1 MPTLNWI
8 GKEAVINHHLDVP
21 FHLLKDVPDLGCGEP
36 GSGNLIVEGDNL
48 VALKALLPYY
58 KGKVKC
64 ICIDP
69 PYNTGNEG
77 WAYNDNVNSP
87 AIKKWLGET
96 VGKEGETLD
105 RHDRWLC
112 MMYPRLALL
121 REFLSEDGVILVHI
135 DDNEVQNLRSMMD
148 EIFGRKNFLT
158 QFIWQTDGHTD
169 NTFHVKV
176 NHEYVVMYARKQD
189 AVELGFVVDPNTREE
204 SNLWKGIAENSI
216 TKNGPGNPA
225 SEVELPIGFP
235 TECQELYLPATLVPE
250 GLIDAMKAKKPPASN
265 KLKAQFGKVQFPL
278 RLSAMEARN
287 FQLSKPCLVFSGWAN
302 ANKLKHFIAN
312 DCLPFEDDDGSPVQF
327 YLSAKGVIYYRKDRG
342 DRARNILSVLRGF
355 TTTEKTSS
363 QLKELGLDF
372 SYPKPVDLTRYLLRV
387 ASNPGDLILD
397 SFAGSGTVGASV
409 IEENQGC
416 SLERHFILI
425 QMPVES
431 EEQASEGVNL
441 TRDRT
446 RFRVNKVCERFEL
459 EDVADNKGAFRYVRL
474 GDQLFDENGRINETK
489 VRFADLA
496 RHVYFTETGEPLPK
510 ERISARTPLLGI
522 HHGRAVYLLYN
533 GILKDRSI
541 DGGNALCRETLAVI
555 QEHNAAHSGI
565 EQTVVYGTSRRLA
578 PAGLKREG
586 IIFKQIPYSIRD
598 K

>member
-8 GKEAVINHHLDVP
+8 GKDAVINHHLEVP
-21 FHLLKDVPDLGCGEP
+21 FRLLKDVPELGCGDA

-87 AIKKWLGET
+87 AIKTWLGET

-121 REFLSEDGVILVHI
+121 REFLTKDGVILVHI
-135 DDNEVQNLRSMMD
+135 DDYEIQNLRAIMD
-148 EIFGRKNFLT
+148 EIFWRKNFVT

-169 NTFHVKV
+169 NQFHVKV
-176 NHEYVVMYARKQD
+176 NHEYIVMYARHED
-189 AVELGFVVDPNTREE
+189 SVELGYVVDPNTREE

-216 TKNGPGNPA
+216 TKNGPGNPP
-225 SEVELPIGFP
+225 SEVTLPVGFP
-235 TECQELYLPATLVPE
+235 VASPEVDLPPTSIPA
-250 GLIDAMKAKKPPASN
+250 GLLDGMTTKKMTSN
-265 KLKAQFGKVQFPL
+265 KLKAEFGKVQFPL
-278 RLSAMEARN
+278 RYDRMKGVGGKLVE
-287 FQLSKPCLVFSGWAN
+287 PCRVFSGWAN
-302 ANKLKHFIAN
+302 ANKLKQFIAGG
-312 DCLPFEDDDGSPVQF
+312 CTPFADHDGLLVQF
-327 YLSAKGVIYYRKDRG
+327 YLSKKGVIYYRKDRG
-342 DRARNILSVLRGF
+342 DRARHILSVLQKF

-363 QLKELGLDF
+363 QLKLMGLDF
-372 SYPKPVDLTRYLLRV
+372 SYPKPVDLTRYLIR
-387 ASNPGDLILD
+387 ATTNPGDTVLD

-409 IEENQGC
+409 LHQNAEQEDEDARKFILVQMPQE
-416 SLERHFILI
+416 SLEQLN
-425 QMPVES
+425 
-431 EEQASEGVNL
+431 AGLNL

-446 RFRVNKVCERFEL
+446 RFRVNQVASGYTTPKGEKVPGL
-459 EDVADNKGAFRYVRL
+459 GGGFRYVTL
-474 GDQLFDENGRINETK
+474 GDELFDEHGRINETK

-510 ERISARTPLLGI
+510 ERISAKTPLLGI

-533 GILKDRSI
+533 GILKDKSV
-541 DGGNALCRETLAVI
+541 DGGNVLTGTTL
-555 QEHNAAHSGI
+555 EHLPAHDGPK
-565 EQTVVYGTSRRLA
+565 VVYAAGCRFSKARLE
-578 PAGLKREG
+578 RED
-586 IIFKQIPYSIRD
+586 ITFKQTPYGIRTR
-598 K
+598 